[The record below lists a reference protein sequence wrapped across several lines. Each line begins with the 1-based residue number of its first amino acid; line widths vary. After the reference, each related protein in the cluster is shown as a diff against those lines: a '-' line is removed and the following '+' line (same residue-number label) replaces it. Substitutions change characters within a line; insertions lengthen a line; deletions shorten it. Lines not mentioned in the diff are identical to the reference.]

1 MAKAD
6 ATPAEGD
13 KSTAKLTESQTK
25 KKSEKEDPENEIMP
39 GYAKD
44 KPMTFREDLYCLL
57 YISLVKPQYKMYC
70 DLVSKTG
77 ETMPQDL
84 DEPIKSVD
92 TISKADTV
100 LEEGT
105 SQSWW
110 VRISSFICCRRPK
123 FDEEGNIEWTYGK
136 TLILGVM
143 QLPKKDN
150 VI

>member
-1 MAKAD
+1 
-6 ATPAEGD
+6 
-13 KSTAKLTESQTK
+13 
-25 KKSEKEDPENEIMP
+25 
-39 GYAKD
+39 
-44 KPMTFREDLYCLL
+44 
-57 YISLVKPQYKMYC
+57 MYC

>member
-1 MAKAD
+1 
-6 ATPAEGD
+6 
-13 KSTAKLTESQTK
+13 
-25 KKSEKEDPENEIMP
+25 MP

-70 DLVSKTG
+70 DLVDRTG

-92 TISKADTV
+92 TISKADTI

-105 SQSWW
+105 SMSWW

-123 FDEEGNIEWTYGK
+123 FDEDGNLS
-136 TLILGVM
+136 LIH
-143 QLPKKDN
+143 
-150 VI
+150 I